1 MQVKDGMLQQIED
14 KEIELGTNGEQI
26 VNDVHV
32 GKNIAVPLDDLDDPI
47 WVMLVIKC
55 VHVTEEKFTNGWNNI
70 YEVGDVIICRYWY
83 ERLQ

>member
-1 MQVKDGMLQQIED
+1 
-14 KEIELGTNGEQI
+14 
-26 VNDVHV
+26 V

-55 VHVTEEKFTNGWNNI
+55 VHMTEEKFTNGWNNI